1 MLEKKIIK
9 NTLALL
15 IISSIPPSHA
25 SNNDNSGTAFTVSLG
40 AASSP
45 KYSGSNEQTW
55 GAAPQFHFQQDN
67 FFVDSMNGAGFRFQS
82 KNGLYFIPTI
92 GYDSGRT
99 DEDSGWRKGSDTL
112 KGMGDISAT
121 VNTGL
126 ALGWAVTPWLVLE
139 GKATLPLSDGQGI
152 SYATSVDFIPVL
164 DEEDTVA
171 LKISALFADS
181 RYMNT
186 WYGVNST
193 QSANSG
199 YSRYT
204 SSGGYYGT
212 DVSLTWA
219 HQFTETWG
227 GWVGINHT
235 WLGDNA
241 ASSPIVKQKEGTT
254 GVVAISYTF

>member
-1 MLEKKIIK
+1 MFESKMLK
-9 NTLALL
+9 NTLVLL
-15 IISSIPPSHA
+15 IISSISPSYA
-25 SNNDNSGTAFTVSLG
+25 SDNDKSGTAFTVSFG
-40 AASSP
+40 AVSSP

-82 KNGLYFIPTI
+82 ENGLYFIPTI

-99 DEDSGWRKGSDTL
+99 DEDSGWRKGSDAL

-121 VNTGL
+121 VNAGL
-126 ALGWAVTPWLVLE
+126 ALGWAITPWLVLE

-171 LKISALFADS
+171 FKISALFADS

-186 WYGVNST
+186 WYGVTST

-199 YSRYT
+199 YSRYN
-204 SSGGYYGT
+204 SAGGYYGT
-212 DVSLTWA
+212 DVNLTWA
-219 HQFTETWG
+219 HQFNENWG
-227 GWVGINHT
+227 AWFGINHT

-241 ASSPIVKQKEGTT
+241 ANSPIVKQKEGTT

>member
-1 MLEKKIIK
+1 
-9 NTLALL
+9 
-15 IISSIPPSHA
+15 
-25 SNNDNSGTAFTVSLG
+25 
-40 AASSP
+40 
-45 KYSGSNEQTW
+45 
-55 GAAPQFHFQQDN
+55 
-67 FFVDSMNGAGFRFQS
+67 
-82 KNGLYFIPTI
+82 
-92 GYDSGRT
+92 
-99 DEDSGWRKGSDTL
+99 
-112 KGMGDISAT
+112 
-121 VNTGL
+121 
-126 ALGWAVTPWLVLE
+126 
-139 GKATLPLSDGQGI
+139 
-152 SYATSVDFIPVL
+152 
-164 DEEDTVA
+164 
-171 LKISALFADS
+171 
-181 RYMNT
+181 MNT

-199 YSRYT
+199 YSRYN